1 MNHID
6 DLAELYALGA
16 LDDLERKRVDAH
28 AATCAQCAHR
38 LAAAERSVTY
48 AIEAD
53 PQYQPSPA
61 LRARL
66 GASLDAARHGARS
79 TTVPRA
85 WFAVAAAFAILALPL
100 GFMSRAYMAPA
111 GDPQFANATFR
122 MMKPQTVAM
131 SARVTYAKSGDF
143 YAVMVKHPMRAL
155 HVAYVHPD
163 GTMETIGTVETH
175 GDMGVAVMPI
185 DHKML
190 ELALVDGT
198 HIVAEANLAFD

>member
-28 AATCAQCAHR
+28 VATCAPCARR
-38 LAAAERSVTY
+38 LGEAERAVTA

-53 PQYQPSPA
+53 PPYEPSPA

-66 GASLDAARHGARS
+66 GASLDAARPRARIA
-79 TTVPRA
+79 TVPRG
-85 WFAVAAAFAILALPL
+85 WFAVAAAIAILALPV
-100 GFMSRAYMAPA
+100 GFVMRGSMAPES
-111 GDPQFANATFR
+111 GQFADANFK
-122 MMKPQTVAM
+122 MMKLQTVAM
-131 SARVTYAKSGDF
+131 SAHVTYAKSGDF

-155 HVAYVHPD
+155 RVAYVHPD
-163 GTMETIGTVETH
+163 GTMETIGTVEMH
-175 GDMGVAVMPI
+175 GDTGVAVMPI

-198 HIVAEANLAFD
+198 TVVAEADLTFD